1 MITRP
6 DDHAKVALVGVLCQ
20 WLSGADAGAI
30 GSRREPARTKI
41 EWREVGEEGRT
52 DEAIVVVVELH
63 GGNLHV
69 QLEGDVVAVPNLAN
83 DEHLRSIER
92 LSCRRLIG
100 LATASTRNEPR
111 LCRQAVAH

>member
-1 MITRP
+1 MQT
-6 DDHAKVALVGVLCQ
+6 
-20 WLSGADAGAI
+20 
-30 GSRREPARTKI
+30 REPSEVAENRP
-41 EWREVGEEGRT
+41 EPRSNGEVGEEGRT

-83 DEHLRSIER
+83 DEHMRSIER
-92 LSCRRLIG
+92 LSCTRLIR